1 MDIGP
6 HAHAV
11 RYIWQGPTLSC
22 WQTSLEMLM
31 EWRHGSKYGKPV
43 VKRMWP
49 YCAAYGPVRT
59 RHTPPVRST
68 YFGRNLLSLQNEYG
82 LFENP
87 RLIECCNL
95 STWQAALREYGPT
108 LAQGKYAP
116 AHHLPRQFEH
126 TILITGWSRQG
137 KLAYYDP
144 FLGILPRLRR
154 RTFEVERD
162 RHSYYTLQQIQDL
175 RDRHGRQYNV
185 GSFFQARVPWVP
197 GPPE

>member
-43 VKRMWP
+43 VEIKGP
-49 YCAAYGPVRT
+49 KHAVYGPVRT
-59 RHTPPVRST
+59 EHTPLVRST
-68 YFGRNLLSLQNEYG
+68 YCGRDLRDIEDDYG
-82 LFENP
+82 LFPVHSLESCDDLP
-87 RLIECCNL
+87 
-95 STWQAALREYGPT
+95 TWKAALRKHGPI
-108 LAQGKYAP
+108 LAQGNYGP
-116 AHHLPRQFEH
+116 AHRLPGGH
-126 TILITGWSRQG
+126 AILITGWSRQG

-185 GSFFQARVPWVP
+185 GSFFQARVSWVP